1 MTTAEVLQAVQAALL
16 ADTTLTDWCTAQFG
30 SAPTVW
36 LGVDDQHPPVETD
49 YPLISIV
56 GVEQIRGA
64 APRGSVDWRLS
75 LGVGVVNETLV
86 SAGAGRTYTGMHQAE
101 TLRELAEDALYR
113 ARLSGVAVGIDS
125 NGESSSESYHPLY
138 VSYTT
143 VLISGL
149 KSTRRG
155 LPG

>member
-1 MTTAEVLQAVQAALL
+1 MTTAEVLQAVHAALL

-49 YPLISIV
+49 YPLVSIV
-56 GVEQIRGA
+56 GVEQIRSA
-64 APRGSVDWRLS
+64 ATRGSVDWRIS
-75 LGVGVVNETLV
+75 IGAGIINESLV
-86 SAGAGRTYTGMHQAE
+86 SSGSSRIYPGMHQAE

-113 ARLSGVAVGIDS
+113 ARLSGVAVNIDS

-143 VLISGL
+143 ILISGL